1 LETSLNTLTY
11 FTFGTM
17 ALTLNWVQITGILL
31 TILSTILVLV
41 CVGIAGAG
49 AGSEYDPHCYTK
61 SDLEIAVAMGA
72 LGMIGHIVASV
83 LYLRSATTVTTQSP
97 IIVGTVATSSP
108 ATAINTRPVP
118 AAPVAT
124 SKPDGSK
131 FCDGCGTAL
140 SGAAFC
146 PGCGKKQ

>member
-1 LETSLNTLTY
+1 
-11 FTFGTM
+11 M

-83 LYLRSATTVTTQSP
+83 FYLQGSAVSVTTQSP
-97 IIVGTVATSSP
+97 IIVGAVATSSP
-108 ATAINTRPVP
+108 AT
-118 AAPVAT
+118 
-124 SKPDGSK
+124 
-131 FCDGCGTAL
+131 TA
-140 SGAAFC
+140 
-146 PGCGKKQ
+146 